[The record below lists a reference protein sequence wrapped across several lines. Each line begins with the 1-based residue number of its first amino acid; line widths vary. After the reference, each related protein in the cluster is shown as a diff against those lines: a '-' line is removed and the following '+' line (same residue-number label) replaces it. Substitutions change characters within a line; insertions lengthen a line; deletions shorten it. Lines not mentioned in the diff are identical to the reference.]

1 MINVRDILKKKGDT
15 VYNVTPKTTVYESLE
30 KMSAQNVGSM
40 LVMEKEKLRGIFTE
54 RDYMKKVVLLGRSSK
69 NTNAEDIMTTN
80 PICVAPTDSVDNALA
95 IMTEEH
101 CRHLPVIDEG
111 KIIGIVS
118 IGDLVK
124 KKISAMEAAI
134 KHLNDY
140 ISSTGYQ

>member
-30 KMSAQNVGSM
+30 KMSAHNVGSM

-54 RDYMKKVVLLGRSSK
+54 RDYMKKVVLLGRSSQ

-80 PICVAPTDSVDNALA
+80 PICVSPTDSVDNALA